1 MPQPNNVRLILIGGG
16 TCSGKT
22 TIAKAIGVRLNDL
35 KTVIVAQDNYYKDL
49 SHLPPA
55 MRHKVNFDHPEAIDV
70 PYLLSDLKLMLE
82 GKAVDI
88 PDYDF
93 TTHCRKEG
101 KTCVA
106 FADVIILEG
115 IFGLYY
121 PELLALSDLKIYV
134 DTDSDLRLARR
145 LQRDIVERGR
155 DVESVLEQYLSTVK
169 PSHEAF
175 IEPTKKNADIIIPG
189 DREFDNVLYMLN
201 GYLLYEFIAES
212 RGRGAES

>member
-1 MPQPNNVRLILIGGG
+1 MSQRNNVRLILIGGG

-22 TIAKAIGVRLNDL
+22 TIAKAIGMRLNGL

-49 SHLPPA
+49 HYLPFA
-55 MRHKVNFDHPEAIDV
+55 QRVKVNFDHPEAIDID
-70 PYLLSDLKLMLE
+70 YLLSDLKLMLE

-88 PDYDF
+88 PEYEF
-93 TTHCRKEG
+93 STHCRKEG

-115 IFGLYY
+115 IFALYY
-121 PELLALSDLKIYV
+121 PALLALSDLKIYV

-145 LQRDIVERGR
+145 LQRDIIERGR
-155 DVESVLEQYLSTVK
+155 DVESVLDQYLATVK
-169 PSHEAF
+169 PSHTAF

-189 DREFDNVLYMLN
+189 DRDFENVLYMLN
-201 GYLLYEFIAES
+201 GYLLYEFITES
-212 RGRGAES
+212 KESPLNH